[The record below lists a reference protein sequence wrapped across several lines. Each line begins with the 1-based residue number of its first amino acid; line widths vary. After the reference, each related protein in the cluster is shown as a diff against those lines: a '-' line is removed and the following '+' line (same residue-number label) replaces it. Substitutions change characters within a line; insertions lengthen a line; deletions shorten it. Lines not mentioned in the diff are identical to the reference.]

1 MFLLHKRLKNK
12 GIFFSFGVIEASQWL
27 MYWKSCF
34 NGSWLICPDL
44 FSIGISFEIVSL
56 SKTQDSLQSQCQKML
71 FEKKSIFS
79 TSIWNHYLKIIPEL
93 LYSVLSFRVP
103 NPLSWACCSKVWFAC
118 CVWQGDF
125 TRTGERKLAGVMK
138 DGVNSAN
145 RYYLNRFRDA
155 YRQAVIGKS
164 IISIK
169 LSCGI
174 CKRLLNHICF
184 IFLTDCFFFPV
195 A

>member
-1 MFLLHKRLKNK
+1 
-12 GIFFSFGVIEASQWL
+12 

-44 FSIGISFEIVSL
+44 FSIGISYWNC
-56 SKTQDSLQSQCQKML
+56 QSVTNTGFFAESMPEDAL
-71 FEKKSIFS
+71 WKKINIFNF
-79 TSIWNHYLKIIPEL
+79 SIWNHYLKIIPEFALFSFEFQSAKSFELSL
-93 LYSVLSFRVP
+93 LLQSLM
-103 NPLSWACCSKVWFAC
+103 CVWFAC

-164 IISIK
+164 TISTK

-174 CKRLLNHICF
+174 YKRLLNHIGF
-184 IFLTDCFFFPV
+184 IFLTDCFFLLLKSTMSG
-195 A
+195 

>member
-1 MFLLHKRLKNK
+1 MSRFVFYWNFLLKLSVCHKHRILCRVNARRCSLK
-12 GIFFSFGVIEASQWL
+12 
-27 MYWKSCF
+27 
-34 NGSWLICPDL
+34 
-44 FSIGISFEIVSL
+44 
-56 SKTQDSLQSQCQKML
+56 
-71 FEKKSIFS
+71 KKSIFS
-79 TSIWNHYLKIIPEL
+79 TSIWNHYLKIIPEFALFSFEFQSAKSFELSL
-93 LYSVLSFRVP
+93 LLQSLM
-103 NPLSWACCSKVWFAC
+103 CVWFAC

-164 IISIK
+164 TISTK

-174 CKRLLNHICF
+174 YKRLLNHIGF
-184 IFLTDCFFFPV
+184 IFLTDCFFLLLKSTMSG
-195 A
+195 